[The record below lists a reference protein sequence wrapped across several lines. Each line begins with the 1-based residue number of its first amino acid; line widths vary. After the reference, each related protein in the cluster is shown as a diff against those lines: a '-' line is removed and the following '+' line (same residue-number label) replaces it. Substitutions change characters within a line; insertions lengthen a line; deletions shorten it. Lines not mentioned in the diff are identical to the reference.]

1 VFIGQLKNK
10 SSGNKIYKIIIFG
23 LIISFFSVTK
33 ALASQNPPIF
43 IIAKID
49 NQVITNIDLINRY
62 RVVLKM
68 SKIQF
73 KLQLEKQIALNKI
86 QQKIIDQTLQIR
98 QARSLQ
104 KTIDEQRF
112 QKAQAEIADGFQ
124 KTPQQLRE
132 FFKQQLVSYE
142 SFKQGLQAQL
152 LWSDIIKKVIASKIK
167 VNQSEIDELLEL
179 RKIKA
184 NIEKYFI
191 AEIFIPFDHKNNDV
205 DSKDLA
211 TKLSEE
217 LKKGKNFIDI
227 VKQFSRSPTA
237 EFGGEIG
244 WVGSG
249 DVDDRIYEGII
260 RTKPEE
266 VSAPILMDDGYYLF
280 KVINKK
286 TFSTLTEQ
294 DSNQIKN
301 IIFSKK
307 LQLLAKSYLMDLRKK
322 SYIEINQQKLAD
334 LKF

>member
-1 VFIGQLKNK
+1 
-10 SSGNKIYKIIIFG
+10 
-23 LIISFFSVTK
+23 
-33 ALASQNPPIF
+33 
-43 IIAKID
+43 
-49 NQVITNIDLINRY
+49 
-62 RVVLKM
+62 M

-73 KLQLEKQIALNKI
+73 KLQLEKQIVLNQI
-86 QQKIIDQTLQIR
+86 LQKMIDETLQIR
-98 QARSLQ
+98 EARSLEI
-104 KTIDEQRF
+104 TIDEQSF

-132 FFKQQLVSYE
+132 FLKQQLVSYE